1 MYKGSIFFTS
11 WPTLIILV
19 ISVGKVYVNC
29 MGGSFFHF
37 EKPVVKFAILTF
49 IFGSATYGHMGSQF
63 LNQRLNLCPLEWKYG
78 VLTTGPP
85 GNSHSILNIFK
96 HTIQWH

>member
-49 IFGSATYGHMGSQF
+49 IFGSAT
-63 LNQRLNLCPLEWKYG
+63 
-78 VLTTGPP
+78 
-85 GNSHSILNIFK
+85 
-96 HTIQWH
+96 